1 MTFRNKDQLACS
13 YGRQCREY
21 LLVRIYIKL
30 EEDGDGEPSCLGK
43 RVYQNSE
50 VENRGINS

>member
-1 MTFRNKDQLACS
+1 MLRVPDEN
-13 YGRQCREY
+13 
-21 LLVRIYIKL
+21 IIL

-50 VENRGINS
+50 VENRVINS